1 MNTLTPAVIAAV
13 LLIAAV
19 PALAQQQDPTPRKDI
34 DPWDRAKV
42 TQAQAKRWIGFG
54 TQQVGSDTTVTA
66 YRAGSGA
73 KTCITNVGTTT
84 ASPST
89 VGGFT
94 PRYGP
99 APQGQRNDRV
109 VVVNGSVINVCK

>member
-1 MNTLTPAVIAAV
+1 MNTFRSVVVAIA
-13 LLIAAV
+13 LLGAAA

-54 TQQVGSDTTVTA
+54 TRQVGSDTTVTA
-66 YRAGSGA
+66 NRAGSAA

-84 ASPST
+84 ASPT
-89 VGGFT
+89 AVGGFT

>member
-1 MNTLTPAVIAAV
+1 MNVSRATFLLVAA
-13 LLIAAV
+13 LAAGPV
-19 PALAQQQDPTPRKDI
+19 FAQQQDPTPRRDI

-42 TQAQAKRWIGFG
+42 SEAQAKRWIGFG
-54 TQQVGSDTTVTA
+54 TQQVGSDTRVVGGQ
-66 YRAGSGA
+66 AGSAA

-84 ASPST
+84 ASPAT

-99 APQGQRNDRV
+99 VPANQRNDRV

>member
-1 MNTLTPAVIAAV
+1 MNRLRNAIAV
-13 LLIAAV
+13 LLLAV
-19 PALAQQQDPTPRKDI
+19 PALALAQQQDPTPRKDI

-54 TQQVGSDTTVTA
+54 TRQVAGDTAVTGNRPGSPA
-66 YRAGSGA
+66 R
-73 KTCITNVGTTT
+73 TCITNVGTTT
-84 ASPST
+84 AAPST

-99 APQGQRNDRV
+99 APQGQNGNRV